1 MEIQSLG
8 LSLCEVEKALDLC
21 GALPFLS
28 SISGP
33 VRMGIGQ
40 LELISGI
47 GIGSLLLLASELS
60 EGEQEQK
67 KYDLWADHAFEYC
80 LHGTANLLRGYGESI
95 SFLYGLGMLIVG
107 SQGFRLKY
115 RGEPPVQKMEMGNL
129 MEVLK
134 KYKYD
139 FFPKIELGNIYNRI
153 QPIS

>member
-47 GIGSLLLLASELS
+47 GIGSLFLLASELTA
-60 EGEQEQK
+60 EEQEQK

-95 SFLYGLGMLIVG
+95 SFLYGLGLLIVG

-115 RGEPPVQKMEMGNL
+115 RGEPPVQKIEIDNL
-129 MEVLK
+129 MEGLK
-134 KYKYD
+134 KYKLNL
-139 FFPKIELGNIYNRI
+139 FPKLDLGSLYDRI
-153 QPIS
+153 KPIS